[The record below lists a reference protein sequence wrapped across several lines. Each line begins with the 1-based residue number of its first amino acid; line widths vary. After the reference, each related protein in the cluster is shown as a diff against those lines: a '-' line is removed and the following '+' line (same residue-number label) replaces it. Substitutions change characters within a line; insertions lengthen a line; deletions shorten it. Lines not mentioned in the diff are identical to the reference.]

1 VPKQVDLF
9 DCGVFLL
16 MYVKKTAHLL
26 PGGLHDELSREEVVE
41 NEGAGAGA
49 REGADAKAGAGAEVV

>member
-1 VPKQVDLF
+1 
-9 DCGVFLL
+9 